1 MILNQWYSIL
11 ESSEVG
17 TKPVGVTR
25 MGEKLVLW
33 RSKGTIGCLKDR
45 CIHRGAALSSGKT
58 IESDLQCPFH
68 GLRYDSTGKVT
79 MIPANGKS
87 KPVPNYFKADSY
99 LVREEH
105 GFIWIW
111 WGSPREEYPPIPWFD
126 DIGEG
131 FSFSTVK
138 QRWAT
143 HYSRAIE
150 NQLDVAHLPFVHS
163 NSIGRGN
170 RTLVNGPY
178 TTFDNGAI
186 TVYPDNEVDEE
197 QTPKKPIEMSSPPGH
212 YYIQF
217 KFPNVWQNRIN
228 DGNRVVVLFSPID
241 GENTMMYL
249 RSYWKTK
256 GVPGFNWLTGIFSGI
271 GSWYIADQDRRVVVS
286 QTPKRVGVDIGEK
299 LISADLPI
307 AIYRQETDRLI
318 RKAVNGS

>member
-1 MILNQWYSIL
+1 
-11 ESSEVG
+11 
-17 TKPVGVTR
+17 

-45 CIHRGAALSSGKT
+45 CIHRGAALSGGKT
-58 IESDLQCPFH
+58 IDSDLQCPFH

-105 GFIWIW
+105 GLIWIW
-111 WGSPREEYPPIPWFD
+111 WGSPREDYPPIPWFD
-126 DIGEG
+126 DIGEN
-131 FSFSTVK
+131 FSFKTVK
-138 QRWAT
+138 QRWTT

-178 TTFDNGAI
+178 TTFYNGAI
-186 TVYPDNEVDEE
+186 TVYPDNEVDED
-197 QTPKKPIEMSSPPGH
+197 QTPKKPIEMSSPPGR

-217 KFPNVWQNRIN
+217 KFPNVWQNRIS
-228 DGNRVVVLFSPID
+228 DDNRVVVSFTPID

-256 GVPGFNWLTGIFSGI
+256 SVPGLNWITGIFSGI

-286 QTPKRVGVDIGEK
+286 QTPKRVGIDIGEK

-307 AIYRQETDRLI
+307 AIYRQESDRLI
-318 RKAVNGS
+318 RKSVNGS

>member
-11 ESSEVG
+11 ESTEVG

-45 CIHRGAALSSGKT
+45 CIHRGAALSGGKT
-58 IESDLQCPFH
+58 IDSDLQCPFH

-111 WGSPREEYPPIPWFD
+111 WGSPREDSLIPWFD
-126 DIGEG
+126 DIDEG
-131 FSFSTVK
+131 FGFYTVK
-138 QRWAT
+138 QRWTT

-170 RTLVNGPY
+170 KTLVNGPY

-186 TVYPDNEVDEE
+186 TVYPDNEVDERSDAE
-197 QTPKKPIEMSSPPGH
+197 KAYKRCLLPPGITI
-212 YYIQF
+212 YSSSSRTFGITDIS
-217 KFPNVWQNRIN
+217 VMAIE
-228 DGNRVVVLFSPID
+228 S
-241 GENTMMYL
+241 
-249 RSYWKTK
+249 SYH
-256 GVPGFNWLTGIFSGI
+256 
-271 GSWYIADQDRRVVVS
+271 
-286 QTPKRVGVDIGEK
+286 
-299 LISADLPI
+299 SAL
-307 AIYRQETDRLI
+307 
-318 RKAVNGS
+318 